1 MPDPF
6 QIDWSYPARWSLR
19 QIHWEEAAR
28 VDAAVQRFAAT
39 GEGHVERVRGAPTGL
54 WLKLP
59 PWVVRLSIDASSQ
72 TVVVWWV
79 CRAWW

>member
-1 MPDPF
+1 MFEPF
-6 QIDWSYPARWSLR
+6 EINWSHPARWSLR
-19 QIHWEEAAR
+19 QIPWEEGAKI
-28 VDAAVQRFAAT
+28 DAAVQRFAST
-39 GEGHVERVRGAPTGL
+39 GGGHVERVRGVPSGL
-54 WLKLP
+54 WLKVP